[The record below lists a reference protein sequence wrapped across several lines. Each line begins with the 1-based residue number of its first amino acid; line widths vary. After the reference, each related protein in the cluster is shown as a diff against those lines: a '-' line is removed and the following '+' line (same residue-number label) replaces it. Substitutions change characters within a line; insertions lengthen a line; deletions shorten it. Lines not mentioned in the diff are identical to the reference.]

1 MTQQRMTHPTAYS
14 LRRRLM
20 GWIVLPIACFI
31 AFDTVSLYQR
41 ALDAISLAYDRTLLS
56 SARNIGELLSIKG
69 AELRVEL
76 PYNALEM
83 LDNGD
88 ARMMYRISGFS
99 GEFLSGYADFPA
111 YARTPP
117 QRSAY
122 DALVD
127 FYDGEFRGEPVRIA
141 ALYQPVASPDARGVA
156 LVQVAETL
164 EVRRRLARQILMDT
178 LVRQALLISVVA
190 LITWFVVAHAL
201 RPIEALRAQLESR
214 SDRDLSP
221 VTDPNLPTELSPLLG
236 AVNQLMQRL
245 QRLHGHQRQFVRDAS
260 HQLRTPLAVLKT
272 QVQSAMC
279 APSKDASAALPAM
292 HATVDRAIRLANQ
305 MLALAKV
312 EQVQGQPEPAT
323 ADLGELAREVAIDLS
338 PLIGERNLDFE
349 LQAETSLVHGHEW
362 MVRELLRNLLH
373 NAIRET
379 PKRGELL
386 LRVANA
392 ELLISDSGP
401 GIAPEFRERLFEP
414 FHTGHPTVGS
424 GLGLS
429 ICREIC
435 NSIGATLELENRQ
448 YAGRLAGLD
457 ATVRFRPVTEV
468 PPA

>member
-1 MTQQRMTHPTAYS
+1 MTRPVHS

-41 ALDAISLAYDRTLLS
+41 ALDAITLAYDRTLLS
-56 SARNIGELLSIKG
+56 SARNIGELLSVKG
-69 AELRVEL
+69 SELHVEL

-88 ARMMYRISGFS
+88 ARMMYRVSGFN
-99 GEFLSGYADFPA
+99 GEFLSGYSDFPA

-141 ALYQPVASPDARGVA
+141 ALYQPVASSDARGVA

-178 LVRQALLISVVA
+178 LVRQALLISVVVA
-190 LITWFVVAHAL
+190 ITWFVVAHAL

-214 SDRDLSP
+214 SARDLSP
-221 VTDPNLPTELSPLLG
+221 VASPDLPIEMTPLLG

-245 QRLHGHQRQFVRDAS
+245 QRLHDHQRQFVRDAS

-272 QVQSAMC
+272 QVQSALCMP
-279 APSKDASAALPAM
+279 ASDARDALPAM

-312 EQVQGQPEPAT
+312 EQVQGQAEPAT
-323 ADLGELAREVAIDLS
+323 ADLGKLAQEVALDLS
-338 PLIGERNLDFE
+338 PLIGERDLDFE
-349 LQAETSLVHGHEW
+349 LQAAPSWVHGHEW

-386 LRVANA
+386 MRVANA

-401 GIAPEFRERLFEP
+401 GIAPELRDRLFEP
-414 FHTGHPTVGS
+414 FHTGHPTQGS

-435 NSIGATLELENRQ
+435 NSVGATIALTNRQ
-448 YAGRLAGLD
+448 FAGRLAGLD
-457 ATVRFRPVTEV
+457 ATVRFRPASEP